1 MTSPRPLHLF
11 QRVGVEIEY
20 MIVDADTFQVRPIA
34 DELFRDVLG
43 EYASDVE
50 GDRVTWSNELVA
62 HVVEL
67 KTTQPAKSVTR
78 ACEDFVPEVAR
89 INDQLRSRNALLLP
103 GAMHPWMDP
112 LRETKLWPHEGRE
125 VYANFDRVFG
135 CQGHGWSNLQSMHL
149 NLPFTGDDEF
159 ARLHAAI
166 RLVLPIIPGLAASSP
181 FEEGKTTG
189 WLDNR
194 LKHYRTNSRKIR
206 VVAGDVIPEQV
217 RSEAEYHDRIFQPMF
232 RAIAPFDPK
241 GEMREEWLN
250 ARGAIARFS
259 RGSIE
264 IRVIDS
270 QESPAADAIVGSAIV
285 AVVRALTE
293 EKWSSFHAQFEVQ
306 QSSLVAIFDDA
317 CRSADQAIVRDREY
331 LLALGVDRQEATL
344 QEIWDDL
351 ACRIPDEVGDPLK
364 GLVARGPLARRMLQC
379 VEEDTDP
386 TSMARIARRLAD
398 SLARNDYFNGKPSS
412 T

>member
-11 QRVGVEIEY
+11 ERVGVEIEY
-20 MIVDADTFQVRPIA
+20 MIVDADTLHVRPIA

-67 KTTQPAKSVTR
+67 KTTYPAKNVSL
-78 ACEDFVPEVAR
+78 ACDDFVPEVAR
-89 INDQLRSRNALLLP
+89 INNLLRPRNALLLP

-112 LRETKLWPHEGRE
+112 LTDTKLWPHEGHE

-135 CQGHGWSNLQSMHL
+135 CKGHGWSNLQSMHL
-149 NLPFTGDDEF
+149 NLPFAGDDEF
-159 ARLHAAI
+159 VRLHAAI
-166 RLVLPIIPGLAASSP
+166 RLILPIIPGLAASSP

-206 VVAGDVIPEQV
+206 AVAGDVIPEQV
-217 RSEAEYHDRIFQPMF
+217 RGEAEYHDRIFQPMF

-241 GEMREEWLN
+241 EEMREEWLN

-285 AVVRALTE
+285 AAALALTE

-317 CRSADQAIVRDREY
+317 CRLADQTIVRDREY
-331 LLALGVDRQEATL
+331 LLALGVDRPEATL
-344 QEIWDDL
+344 REIWEDL
-351 ACRIPDEVGDPLK
+351 AHRLPHEVGDPLM
-364 GLVARGPLARRMLQC
+364 GLVERGPLARRMLRF
-379 VEEDTDP
+379 VEDDSGPANLVTM
-386 TSMARIARRLAD
+386 SMQLAD
-398 SLARNDYFNGKPSS
+398 SLASNTFFG
-412 T
+412 

>member
-1 MTSPRPLHLF
+1 MISSPRLHLF
-11 QRVGVEIEY
+11 ERVGVEIEY
-20 MIVDADTFQVRPIA
+20 MIVDADTLNVQPIA

-43 EYASDVE
+43 EYASDVA

-67 KTTQPAKSVTR
+67 KTTEPAKSVR
-78 ACEDFVPEVAR
+78 EACADFVPEIAR
-89 INDQLRSRNALLLP
+89 INDRLRGRQAILLP

-112 LRETKLWPHEGRE
+112 RTETKLWPHEGHE

-149 NLPFTGDDEF
+149 NLPFAGDDEF
-159 ARLHAAI
+159 ARLHAAV

-189 WLDNR
+189 WLDSR

-206 VVAGDVIPEQV
+206 AVAGDVIPEPV

-241 GEMREEWLN
+241 EEMREEWLN
-250 ARGAIARFS
+250 ARGAIARFT

-285 AVVRALTE
+285 AIARALVE
-293 EKWSSFHAQFEVQ
+293 EKWSSFHAQFEVDQ
-306 QSSLVAIFDDA
+306 PSLVAIFDDA
-317 CRSADQAIVRDREY
+317 CRFADQAVARNREY
-331 LLALGVDRQEATL
+331 LLALGVDREEATL
-344 QEIWDDL
+344 QEIWSDL
-351 ACRIPDEVGDPLK
+351 ARRLPEEIGVPLMD
-364 GLVARGPLARRMLQC
+364 LIDRGPLARRILQGID
-379 VEEDTDP
+379 EDATPQD
-386 TSMARIARRLAD
+386 MEGMARRLAD
-398 SLARNDYFNGKPSS
+398 SLASNTFFAADPS
-412 T
+412 